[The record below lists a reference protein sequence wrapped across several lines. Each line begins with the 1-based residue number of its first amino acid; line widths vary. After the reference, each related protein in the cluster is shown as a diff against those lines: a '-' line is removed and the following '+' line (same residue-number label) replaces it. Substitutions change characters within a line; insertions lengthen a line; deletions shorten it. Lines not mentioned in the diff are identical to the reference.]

1 MGLIY
6 SVSVLFFTFMI
17 FRMYLK
23 KDIRPYMTSRVV
35 TLLTILGLLPYVNTV
50 IIIATLGDAVVKF
63 NEYRN
68 LTNDTGFKP
77 ANIVMKLISCQ
88 MNANQPVYGCVKL
101 SDDAGKHTGEM
112 REVNACLVEL
122 GL

>member
-50 IIIATLGDAVVKF
+50 IIIATLGEF

-68 LTNDTGFKP
+68 LTKQERTDRMIESLQLIDLAMERLIDKFKE
-77 ANIVMKLISCQ
+77 K
-88 MNANQPVYGCVKL
+88 
-101 SDDAGKHTGEM
+101 
-112 REVNACLVEL
+112 
-122 GL
+122 

>member
-6 SVSVLFFTFMI
+6 SVSVLFFAFMI

-50 IIIATLGDAVVKF
+50 TIIATLGDAVD
-63 NEYRN
+63 EYRN
-68 LTNDTGFKP
+68 LTKQERTDRMIESLQLIDLAMERLIDKFKE
-77 ANIVMKLISCQ
+77 K
-88 MNANQPVYGCVKL
+88 
-101 SDDAGKHTGEM
+101 
-112 REVNACLVEL
+112 
-122 GL
+122 

>member
-6 SVSVLFFTFMI
+6 SVSVLFFAFMI

-50 IIIATLGDAVVKF
+50 IIIATLGDVVKF

-68 LTNDTGFKP
+68 LTKQERTDRMIEPLQLIDLAMERLIDKFKE
-77 ANIVMKLISCQ
+77 K
-88 MNANQPVYGCVKL
+88 
-101 SDDAGKHTGEM
+101 
-112 REVNACLVEL
+112 
-122 GL
+122 

>member
-35 TLLTILGLLPYVNTV
+35 TLLTILGLLPYVNT
-50 IIIATLGDAVVKF
+50 
-63 NEYRN
+63 R
-68 LTNDTGFKP
+68 
-77 ANIVMKLISCQ
+77 
-88 MNANQPVYGCVKL
+88 
-101 SDDAGKHTGEM
+101 
-112 REVNACLVEL
+112 
-122 GL
+122 

>member
-35 TLLTILGLLPYVNTV
+35 THNSRVVASGILLS
-50 IIIATLGDAVVKF
+50 K
-63 NEYRN
+63 
-68 LTNDTGFKP
+68 
-77 ANIVMKLISCQ
+77 
-88 MNANQPVYGCVKL
+88 
-101 SDDAGKHTGEM
+101 
-112 REVNACLVEL
+112 REQTE
-122 GL
+122 